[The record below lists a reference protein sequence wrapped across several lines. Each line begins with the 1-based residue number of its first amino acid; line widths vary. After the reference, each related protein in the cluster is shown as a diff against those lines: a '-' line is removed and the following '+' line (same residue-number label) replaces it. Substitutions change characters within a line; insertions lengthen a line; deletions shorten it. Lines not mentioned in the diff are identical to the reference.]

1 MKILYSGS
9 VVESSLNTAD
19 NDVAFSNVCEYTMV
33 SIPTHDPLNPM
44 NNNNIMWIIRK
55 HLLILYLL
63 PHLLALGKIVVASKT
78 GGNRYFDKMG
88 VEGVLL
94 YDTKE
99 EAIKQLSR
107 VKNMT
112 IEERNVLGAKNKD
125 FFDKY
130 LSSRVMYDNYIELIR
145 SFQDRNKHSI

>member
-55 HLLILYLL
+55 HLLILDFY
-63 PHLLALGKIVVASKT
+63 
-78 GGNRYFDKMG
+78 RFD
-88 VEGVLL
+88 LT
-94 YDTKE
+94 D
-99 EAIKQLSR
+99 
-107 VKNMT
+107 
-112 IEERNVLGAKNKD
+112 
-125 FFDKY
+125 
-130 LSSRVMYDNYIELIR
+130 
-145 SFQDRNKHSI
+145 